1 MSFGRCVF
9 RSAAFYNENS
19 IYLCYKTS
27 YLIEEVNCMKLAPSV
42 RASPDWDK
50 KFYNV
55 DDRWGPSFI
64 KYAIELREEQD
75 LVSDIS
81 KDE

>member
-1 MSFGRCVF
+1 MF
-9 RSAAFYNENS
+9 
-19 IYLCYKTS
+19 LCYKTS
-27 YLIEEVNCMKLAPSV
+27 YLIEEVNCIKPTPSD

-55 DDRWGPSFI
+55 DDWWGPSFI
-64 KYAIELREEQD
+64 KYAIELREEQN